1 MNQIATLEDAIIA
14 KYQLE
19 RFMLDSPR
27 GWLGSGK
34 RIFARLPPAQLEWSV
49 EWGKLILS
57 WWDDSQSQSLRIVGY
72 AIEQSRIV
80 LQGKRGLMTEPI
92 RLVFDRQIGDE
103 TAAFEIPPERLTER
117 RVWYGQLLARL
128 IREQI
133 PACHP

>member
-34 RIFARLPPAQLEWSV
+34 QTFARLPPAQLEWSV

-57 WWDDSQSQSLRIVGY
+57 WWDDS
-72 AIEQSRIV
+72 
-80 LQGKRGLMTEPI
+80 
-92 RLVFDRQIGDE
+92 
-103 TAAFEIPPERLTER
+103 
-117 RVWYGQLLARL
+117 
-128 IREQI
+128 
-133 PACHP
+133 